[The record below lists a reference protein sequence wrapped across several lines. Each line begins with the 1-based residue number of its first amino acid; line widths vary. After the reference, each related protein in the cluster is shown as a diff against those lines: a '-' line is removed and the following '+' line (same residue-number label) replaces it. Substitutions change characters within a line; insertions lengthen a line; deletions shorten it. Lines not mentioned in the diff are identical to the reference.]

1 MKMET
6 LRATEIHIKVLSRI
20 FCQEILQGQVADILL
35 FMGFHVES
43 ILKVSIYRKLY
54 VCMCF

>member
-1 MKMET
+1 MEP
-6 LRATEIHIKVLSRI
+6 LRATEIHIEVLYRI

-35 FMGFHVES
+35 FLGFHVES
-43 ILKVSIYRKLY
+43 ILKVSIYRKVY

>member
-1 MKMET
+1 MKMEP
-6 LRATEIHIKVLSRI
+6 LRATEIHIEVLCRI

-43 ILKVSIYRKLY
+43 ILKVSVYRKLY